1 MVGDKRPREEEA
13 HDQNSNQPPASR
25 SSATPQVQSQV
36 QVVPMAGQ
44 MNGSYGV
51 PGMAAGMAGQMM
63 GGSMGMG
70 MGYDALYIGDLQ
82 WVRLSS
88 RLVSFACCSK
98 PDLLVDNG

>member
-44 MNGSYGV
+44 MNGNYGV
-51 PGMAAGMAGQMM
+51 AGMGVGVGMGGQMM
-63 GGSMGMG
+63 GGGMG
-70 MGYDALYIGDLQ
+70 VGYDALYIGDLQ
-82 WVRLSS
+82 WVCLSS

-98 PDLLVDNG
+98 PGLLVDNG